1 MSILLCDDH
10 LMFLESLRIVLERRG
25 HDVETATSPEVAVR
39 QLDAEDIP
47 WLVVMD
53 LSFPDANGID
63 GIRAVLEAAPSSRVI
78 LLTASIE
85 NGVTEAAIEAG
96 ASAVVNKAQ
105 PLMSVVEVIE
115 RTIEAESLR
124 GPVVMT
130 QGSPVD
136 DPLLT
141 VQEREVLRLLVQGAS
156 TQQIARALNVA
167 STTARTHIQNVLMKL
182 GAHSRLEAASLAIR
196 RGLVSSS

>member
-1 MSILLCDDH
+1 VSILLCDDH